1 LEPLFNFQPSNDWIK
16 LQASVTY
23 RDQWSGFN
31 GNPRSFLGNY
41 GTLLK
46 GKHGLGLSFIAQ
58 EIGIQKLQN
67 VVLNYSYRMKIKGS
81 EEHFFT
87 AGIGA
92 GMGMTYFD
100 YSTVSQIV
108 DPYLISGRTTFPR
121 INLGLTYHWNKLTV
135 GLSSTQVN
143 ANPGASGNYRPETHF
158 FGMAEYTIDI
168 SNSFIVLPRV
178 MYRTDGNVQT
188 AEMNLMA
195 TYLKKYS
202 LGFGLRN
209 TNAYSFSAQIDLK
222 EKFRIGY
229 AYEVT
234 NSKLNNGILN
244 PTHEFVLGFLLK

>member
-1 LEPLFNFQPSNDWIK
+1 
-16 LQASVTY
+16 
-23 RDQWSGFN
+23 
-31 GNPRSFLGNY
+31 
-41 GTLLK
+41 
-46 GKHGLGLSFIAQ
+46 
-58 EIGIQKLQN
+58 
-67 VVLNYSYRMKIKGS
+67 
-81 EEHFFT
+81 
-87 AGIGA
+87 
-92 GMGMTYFD
+92 
-100 YSTVSQIV
+100 
-108 DPYLISGRTTFPR
+108 
-121 INLGLTYHWNKLTV
+121 LGLTYHWNKLTV